1 MNGLKVIKISYG
13 KNLTKVLRWKGG
25 YLVQELKNIPFFTEL
40 NEAEISVI
48 NEIIQE
54 KAYKKGEIIFFQGEA
69 GEALYLIK
77 SGKVKLVKMSENGD
91 EQILNI
97 LKAGDI
103 FAEVVLFDNA
113 EYPAT
118 AIVVEDVVLSIL
130 KQSKMERIIKEFPSI
145 ALKIMEV
152 MGQRLRR
159 AQKMVKELGLTDT
172 KTRTASILVYLAE
185 EHGCKE
191 KRKELEID
199 LSLTQQDLANMIGT
213 SRETISRILSDFKAK
228 DLVDTSRQKILIKDL
243 VKLKEMF

>member
-1 MNGLKVIKISYG
+1 M
-13 KNLTKVLRWKGG
+13 R
-25 YLVQELKNIPFFTEL
+25 ELKKIPFFAEL
-40 NEAEISVI
+40 NEEEILAI
-48 NEIIQE
+48 EGIIQE
-54 KAYKKGEIIFFQGEA
+54 KSYKKGEIIFFQGEA

-77 SGKVKLVKMSENGD
+77 KGKVKLVKMSESGD

-118 AIVVEDVVLSIL
+118 AIVVEDSALSVL
-130 KQSKMERIIKEFPSI
+130 KRSKMENLINESPTI

-152 MGQRLRR
+152 MGKRLRR

-185 EHGCKE
+185 EHGGKE
-191 KRKELEID
+191 KKKELEID

-213 SRETISRILSDFKAK
+213 SRETISRILSDFKAE

-243 VKLKEMF
+243 AKLKEMF